1 LLSRSGLAQ
10 NERAIKVV
18 EELRS
23 QGVEVRCEKSDIS
36 DLASLKQALDRCSD
50 MPPVQGCFHAAMAI
64 KDSTFS
70 KLTLGDWRE
79 CTLPKIQ
86 GSWNLHVA
94 LPSTMDFFILL
105 SSACGVFGNAGQCSY
120 AGANTF
126 LDALA
131 QFRTAQG
138 KKTVALDLG
147 ILLGEGY
154 VAENKEVM
162 TKLLRMNLL
171 APTPL
176 EKVFAMFD
184 YYCKPDRKITL
195 RESQLCSGYELPVN
209 AKAKGLDVHTTMLTP
224 LFRHMHQ
231 IKSSSQLHSSP
242 GNKVKNFRSL
252 FIEAATLAEA
262 QAIASEGLQMKLS
275 RVLGLSIESIELDR
289 HLESYGVDSLVALE
303 LRNWMTKE
311 MGADVAVFELLG
323 GSTLADIGATIA
335 AKTSLRKTI

>member
-1 LLSRSGLAQ
+1 
-10 NERAIKVV
+10 
-18 EELRS
+18 
-23 QGVEVRCEKSDIS
+23 
-36 DLASLKQALDRCSD
+36 
-50 MPPVQGCFHAAMAI
+50 MAI
-64 KDSTFS
+64 NDSTFP
-70 KLTLGDWRE
+70 KLTIENWRE

-86 GSWNLHVA
+86 GSWNLHLA
-94 LPSTMDFFILL
+94 LPSDMDFFVLL

-120 AGANTF
+120 AAGNTF

-138 KKTVALDLG
+138 QKTAALDLG

-162 TKLLRMNLL
+162 TRLLRMNLL
-171 APTPL
+171 APTSL
-176 EKVFAMFD
+176 DKVFAMFD
-184 YYCKPDRKITL
+184 YYCNPSRSISA

-231 IKSSSQLHSSP
+231 IKSSDQLHSTS
-242 GNKVKNFRSL
+242 GNQSKNFRSM
-252 FIEAATLAEA
+252 FIEAASLSEA
-262 QAIASEGLQMKLS
+262 QVIASEGLQSKLS
-275 RVLGLSIESIELDR
+275 RVLGMPVENIELDR
-289 HLESYGVDSLVALE
+289 QLESYGVDSLVALE

-323 GSTLADIGATIA
+323 GSTLADISATIA
-335 AKTSLRKTI
+335 TKSSLRKTN